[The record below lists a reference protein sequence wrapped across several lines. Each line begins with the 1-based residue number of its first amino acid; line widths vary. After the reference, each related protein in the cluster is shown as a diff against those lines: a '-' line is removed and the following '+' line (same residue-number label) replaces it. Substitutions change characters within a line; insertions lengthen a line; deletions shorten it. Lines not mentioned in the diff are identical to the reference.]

1 MYAFIFGMEEAYRI
15 MFIIG
20 SDKCFSENFQQRK
33 VPFICLQSFDLV
45 FLQSCTHFPVSPYSL
60 YENYLLYRTS

>member
-1 MYAFIFGMEEAYRI
+1 MCAFIFGMEEAYII

-20 SDKCFSENFQQRK
+20 SDKCFSESLQQRK

-45 FLQSCTHFPVSPYSL
+45 FLQSCSPFPVSPYSL